1 MLKPVGNQ
9 QMEFA
14 LKEVSRLCKRLNMQC
29 KPDEKIDPC
38 KLKQGHGAEL
48 N

>member
-1 MLKPVGNQ
+1 MWKLVGNQ

-14 LKEVSRLCKRLNMQC
+14 LKEVFQLCKRPNMQC

-38 KLKQGHGAEL
+38 KLKQGHGVEL